1 MMQPPT
7 IEFLTFALTVVT
19 LVGSWIYYFSK
30 IGVTLELIQK
40 EIKEMSDE
48 IKQSKNDREHTKIDV
63 ARLVE
68 GLHTAKTRLDVLE
81 AKWETYRK

>member
-1 MMQPPT
+1 MQAPT

-48 IKQSKNDREHTKIDV
+48 IKQSKNDRERTKIDV
-63 ARLVE
+63 ARLDE
-68 GLHTAKTRLDVLE
+68 GLHTAKTRLGVLE

>member
-1 MMQPPT
+1 MQPPT

-48 IKQSKNDREHTKIDV
+48 IKQSKNDRERTKIDV
-63 ARLVE
+63 ARLDE
-68 GLHTAKTRLDVLE
+68 GLHTSKTRLDVLE

>member
-40 EIKEMSDE
+40 EIK
-48 IKQSKNDREHTKIDV
+48 
-63 ARLVE
+63 
-68 GLHTAKTRLDVLE
+68 
-81 AKWETYRK
+81 

>member
-1 MMQPPT
+1 MQAPT

-63 ARLVE
+63 ARLGE
-68 GLHTAKTRLDVLE
+68 GLHSAKTRLDVLE

>member
-1 MMQPPT
+1 MQPPT

-63 ARLVE
+63 ARLGE
-68 GLHTAKTRLDVLE
+68 GLRSAKTRLDVLE
-81 AKWETYRK
+81 AKWDTYRK

>member
-1 MMQPPT
+1 MQAPT

-48 IKQSKNDREHTKIDV
+48 IKQSKNDRERTKIDV
-63 ARLVE
+63 ARLSE

>member
-1 MMQPPT
+1 MQAPT

-48 IKQSKNDREHTKIDV
+48 IKQSKSDRERTKIDV
-63 ARLVE
+63 ARLDE

>member
-1 MMQPPT
+1 MQPPT

-63 ARLVE
+63 ARLDE
-68 GLHTAKTRLDVLE
+68 GLHSAKTRLDVLE

>member
-1 MMQPPT
+1 MQPPT

-48 IKQSKNDREHTKIDV
+48 IKQSKNDRERTKIDV
-63 ARLVE
+63 ARLSE

>member
-63 ARLVE
+63 ARLGE
-68 GLHTAKTRLDVLE
+68 GLHAAKTRLDVLE

>member
-1 MMQPPT
+1 MQPPT

-48 IKQSKNDREHTKIDV
+48 IKQSKSDRERTKIDV
-63 ARLVE
+63 ARIDE

-81 AKWETYRK
+81 VKWDTYRK

>member
-1 MMQPPT
+1 MQAPT

-48 IKQSKNDREHTKIDV
+48 IKQSKSDRERTKIDV
-63 ARLVE
+63 ARIDE

-81 AKWETYRK
+81 AKWDTYRK

>member
-1 MMQPPT
+1 MQPPT

-40 EIKEMSDE
+40 EIKEMADE
-48 IKQSKNDREHTKIDV
+48 IKQSKNDRERTKIDV
-63 ARLVE
+63 ARIDE

>member
-1 MMQPPT
+1 MQPPT

-63 ARLVE
+63 ARLCE
-68 GLHTAKTRLDVLE
+68 GLHSAKTRLDVLE

>member
-1 MMQPPT
+1 MQPPT

-63 ARLVE
+63 ARLDE

>member
-1 MMQPPT
+1 MQPPT

-63 ARLVE
+63 ARISE

-81 AKWETYRK
+81 ARWETYRK

>member
-1 MMQPPT
+1 MQPPT

-63 ARLVE
+63 ARLGE
-68 GLHTAKTRLDVLE
+68 GLHNAKTKLDVLE

>member
-1 MMQPPT
+1 MQAPT

-48 IKQSKNDREHTKIDV
+48 IKQSKNDRERTKIDV
-63 ARLVE
+63 ARLDE
-68 GLHTAKTRLDVLE
+68 GLRTAKTRLDVLE